1 MASEGKVVIIMGV
14 SGSGKTTIG
23 RLLAAELAWPFYD
36 GDDFHPQTNVDKMS
50 QGIALSDEDRASWLD
65 AIHNLSA
72 QLLAEGRCGV
82 ITCSALK
89 RIYRE
94 RLMGNLQGVVFV
106 YLKGTY
112 DLAHQR
118 LQSRVGHFVKTDLL
132 PSQFETLEEPEGVLA
147 VDTGRDPV
155 VIVGRIR
162 QDLGLSR
169 P

>member
-1 MASEGKVVIIMGV
+1 MGV

-36 GDDFHPQTNVDKMS
+36 GDDFHPQANVDKMS
-50 QGIALSDEDRASWLD
+50 QGIALTDEDRASWLD
-65 AIHNLSA
+65 AIHDLSA
-72 QLLAEGRCGV
+72 ELLTQGRCAV

-89 RIYRE
+89 RSYRE
-94 RLMGNLQGVVFV
+94 RLMGNLQGVDFV

-118 LQSRVGHFVKTDLL
+118 LQSRVGHFVKADLL
-132 PSQFETLEEPEGVLA
+132 PSQMETLEEPEGVLA
-147 VDTGRDPV
+147 VDTGRDPAA
-155 VIVGRIR
+155 IVGQIR

>member
-23 RLLAAELAWPFYD
+23 RLLATELAWPFYD
-36 GDDFHPQTNVDKMS
+36 GDDFHPEANVDKMGR
-50 QGIALSDEDRASWLD
+50 GIALTDEDRASWLD
-65 AIHNLSA
+65 AIHGLTA
-72 QLLAEGRCGV
+72 QLLAEGRSAV

-106 YLKGTY
+106 YLKAAY
-112 DLAHQR
+112 DLTRHR
-118 LQSRVGHFVKTDLL
+118 LQSRTGHFVKAGLL
-132 PSQFETLEEPEGVLA
+132 PSQLETLEEPEGVLA
-147 VDTGRDPV
+147 VDTGRDPT
-155 VIVGRIR
+155 VIVGQIK

>member
-23 RLLAAELAWPFYD
+23 RLLATELAWPFYD
-36 GDDFHPQTNVDKMS
+36 GDDFHPEANVDKMGR
-50 QGIALSDEDRASWLD
+50 GIALTDEDRASWLD
-65 AIHNLSA
+65 AIHGLTA
-72 QLLAEGRCGV
+72 QLLAEGRSAV

-94 RLMGNLQGVVFV
+94 RLMENLQGVVFV
-106 YLKGTY
+106 YLKAAD
-112 DLAHQR
+112 DLTRQR
-118 LQSRVGHFVKTDLL
+118 LQSRTGHFVKADLL
-132 PSQFETLEEPEGVLA
+132 PSQLETLEEPEGVLA
-147 VDTGRDPV
+147 VDTGRDPT
-155 VIVGRIR
+155 VIVGQIK